1 VEYLSV
7 VVVSLQ
13 KKSNL
18 VTEIS
23 SSLGPILGIVHGAG
37 VLADKKIEEK
47 TDEMF
52 DAVFSTKITG
62 LKHLLQPLKDAK
74 LKAIVLF
81 SSVTARFG
89 RPGQV
94 DYCMAND
101 LLNKT
106 AQLEAVRRPNCR
118 VVSLNWGP
126 WGGGMV
132 TEGLKKEFQRLGVG
146 LIELEAGA
154 EAMVRELSAAPG
166 GAVEILYGDGF
177 PAPPGLDKPS
187 GGLLQVV
194 ASVEEYP
201 CLESH
206 RVGGRPVVPVALQI
220 EWFAQAATALQV
232 GARFCGLRQLQI
244 LRPISLENGDV
255 TLHVVQ
261 NGDLFELRN
270 AHTGQVHSRAAV
282 DLGTELPE
290 APSLASVNGLAQQAY
305 PHSNPAIYETQLFHG
320 PHFHAV
326 KSVRGWSS
334 HGIVAQVGTLPKV
347 SDWIKQPL
355 RSDWLADPLA
365 VDAALQLGILWGIE
379 ALGKP
384 SLPMVVGSYQQY
396 HRKFPRGGV
405 EARLWVEKSTP
416 SKIVASVDF
425 VDNQGALVARLSD
438 VEWTADASLKQAFH
452 KEPASS
458 PH

>member
-1 VEYLSV
+1 
-7 VVVSLQ
+7 
-13 KKSNL
+13 
-18 VTEIS
+18 
-23 SSLGPILGIVHGAG
+23 
-37 VLADKKIEEK
+37 
-47 TDEMF
+47 
-52 DAVFSTKITG
+52 
-62 LKHLLQPLKDAK
+62 
-74 LKAIVLF
+74 
-81 SSVTARFG
+81 
-89 RPGQV
+89 
-94 DYCMAND
+94 
-101 LLNKT
+101 
-106 AQLEAVRRPNCR
+106 
-118 VVSLNWGP
+118 
-126 WGGGMV
+126 
-132 TEGLKKEFQRLGVG
+132 
-146 LIELEAGA
+146 
-154 EAMVRELSAAPG
+154 
-166 GAVEILYGDGF
+166 
-177 PAPPGLDKPS
+177 
-187 GGLLQVV
+187 V
-194 ASVEEYP
+194 A
-201 CLESH
+201 
-206 RVGGRPVVPVALQI
+206 
-220 EWFAQAATALQV
+220 ALQV
-232 GARFCGLRQLQI
+232 GARFRGLRHLQI

-290 APSLASVNGLAQQAY
+290 APSLASVNGLAQQTY

-384 SLPMVVGSYQQY
+384 SLPMVVGGYQQFQ
-396 HRKFPRGGV
+396 RKFPRGGV

-452 KEPASS
+452 KELPASS